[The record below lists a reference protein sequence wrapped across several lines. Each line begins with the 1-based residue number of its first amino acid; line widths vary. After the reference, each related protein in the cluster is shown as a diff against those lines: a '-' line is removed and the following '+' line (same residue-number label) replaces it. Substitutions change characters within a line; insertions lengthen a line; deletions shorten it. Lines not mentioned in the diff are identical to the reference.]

1 MIKIINADSP
11 EMERLWQRHPSGRED
26 AAAAVAEILAA
37 VAREGDA
44 AVCRY
49 TKAFDGATLTPESLA
64 VTPVETVAAVTRA
77 DESFLDALDLAAE
90 NIIAYHRRQLVNSWC
105 EPDGRG
111 MLLGQ
116 LVRPLNRVGIYV
128 PGGTAA
134 YPSSVLMNALPAR
147 VAGVKEIVMA
157 TPPGKDGRINPY
169 TLAAAAR
176 AGVTE
181 IYKMGGAQAIAALA
195 YGTATIRP
203 VDKIAGP
210 GNLYVTLAKKQVYGL
225 VDIDMLAGPSEV
237 LIIAG
242 ADADPRYI
250 AADMLAQAEHDPLAA
265 AVLLTPDRSLAGKV
279 QAELA
284 AQLERL
290 SRRETAARALEGQG
304 AIVITAD
311 LEEAIT
317 LANRYAPEHLELAVD
332 DPFSL
337 LGRITAAGAVF
348 LGAYA
353 PEPLGDYLAGPSH
366 VLPTGGT
373 ARFYSPLGVDAFL
386 KRTSVISC
394 SRELLQELG
403 PAIIGL
409 ARVEGL
415 DAHAAAIQVRL
426 AAEEKQPGAI
436 PAGEATGIKAGRL
449 NGQITGAAGT
459 EAGQLNAYQTDATG
473 TVASGRPDGMQA
485 GTPDVEQPVAAGRQT
500 AAPGNVSRETGPP
513 AGKETLAVADIPGSA
528 APREA
533 MQPPAG
539 PPPAPERRNG
549 SGRRKPGNGNG
560 DLPGMFN
567 SSQPFRR
574 GERHD

>member
-1 MIKIINADSP
+1 MINIINAGSP
-11 EMERLWQRHPSGRED
+11 EVERLWRRHPSGREE

-37 VAREGDA
+37 VKKEGDA

-49 TKAFDGATLTPESLA
+49 TKTFDGAALTPQTLA
-64 VTPVETVAAVTRA
+64 VTPQETAAAMTQVAK
-77 DESFLDALDLAAE
+77 SFLDAMDLAAE

-111 MLLGQ
+111 MFLGQ

-157 TPPGKDGRINPY
+157 TPPGQDGRINPHV
-169 TLAAAAR
+169 LAAAAR

-181 IYKMGGAQAIAALA
+181 IYKMGGAQAVAALA
-195 YGTATIRP
+195 YGTAAIRP

-210 GNLYVTLAKKQVYGL
+210 GNLYVTLAKKQVYGV

-237 LIIAG
+237 LIIADAE
-242 ADADPRYI
+242 ADARYI

-265 AVLLTPDRSLAGKV
+265 AVLLTPDRSLAARV
-279 QAELA
+279 QSELA
-284 AQLERL
+284 AQLARL
-290 SRRETAARALEGQG
+290 PRRETAARALAGQG
-304 AIVITAD
+304 AIIVTAD
-311 LEEAIT
+311 LEEAIA
-317 LANRYAPEHLELAVD
+317 LANRFAPEHLELAVA
-332 DPFSL
+332 DPFAL
-337 LGRITAAGAVF
+337 LGRVTTAGAVF

-373 ARFYSPLGVDAFL
+373 ARFYSPLGVDTFL

-403 PAIIGL
+403 PSIIAL

-415 DAHAAAIQVRL
+415 EAHAAAIGVRL
-426 AAEEKQPGAI
+426 AAEKQPGAV
-436 PAGEATGIKAGRL
+436 PAAET
-449 NGQITGAAGT
+449 T
-459 EAGQLNAYQTDATG
+459 EGKAGQLNGRKTG
-473 TVASGRPDGMQA
+473 
-485 GTPDVEQPVAAGRQT
+485 AA
-500 AAPGNVSRETGPP
+500 
-513 AGKETLAVADIPGSA
+513 
-528 APREA
+528 
-533 MQPPAG
+533 
-539 PPPAPERRNG
+539 
-549 SGRRKPGNGNG
+549 
-560 DLPGMFN
+560 
-567 SSQPFRR
+567 
-574 GERHD
+574 